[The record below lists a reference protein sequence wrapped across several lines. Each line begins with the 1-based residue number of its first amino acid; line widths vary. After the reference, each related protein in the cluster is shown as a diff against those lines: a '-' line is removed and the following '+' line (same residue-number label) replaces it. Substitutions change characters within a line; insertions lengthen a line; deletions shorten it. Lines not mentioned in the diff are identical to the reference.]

1 MATTA
6 TQCLTQSQPD
16 ANHSSSWSLPNLM
29 QRVADWGAR
38 RVEREVY
45 AHMTDRDVQD
55 MGVSRWE
62 IERELARPFYRD

>member
-1 MATTA
+1 MATAA
-6 TQCLTQSQPD
+6 TQCLTQSQSGT
-16 ANHSSSWSLPNLM
+16 NHSTSWSLSNLL
-29 QRVADWGAR
+29 QLVADWAAR

-62 IERELARPFYRD
+62 IERELARPFYRH